1 MCNFS
6 WDYSQK
12 FFHKKCDKENFP
24 VPSHPHGCGGG
35 VNKNKTLVRIFMKV
49 CSRKK
54 FQKEFAGRKMCADDR
69 PRTKKILFVLVVAW
83 GLLKLVVFKKNNNGG
98 VMVL

>member
-49 CSRKK
+49 CSRKNSKRSSPAGKCAPTTAPEQRK
-54 FQKEFAGRKMCADDR
+54 FY
-69 PRTKKILFVLVVAW
+69 LFW
-83 GLLKLVVFKKNNNGG
+83 W
-98 VMVL
+98 